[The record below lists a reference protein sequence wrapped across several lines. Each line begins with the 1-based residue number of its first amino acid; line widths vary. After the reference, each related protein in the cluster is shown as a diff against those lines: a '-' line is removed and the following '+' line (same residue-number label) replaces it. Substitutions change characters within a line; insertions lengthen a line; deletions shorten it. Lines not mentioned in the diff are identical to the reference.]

1 MPRNDRPSDPETT
14 GRPATGAVP
23 EPVGTGCGEA
33 TIGAENGAADGAENG
48 PLSGAIEDRL
58 RRHLPQL
65 TPSER
70 LLADHLTRN
79 FPVAGLGSMTMLAK
93 DAGVSTPTV
102 LRMVQKLGFRG
113 YPEFQAQLRDEVEA
127 RLESPLSKQAR
138 WIDGLPQTHILNR
151 FADAV
156 LANLTRTLG
165 QIDHADFDACAA
177 LLADPARRIIVTG
190 GRITHPL
197 ADYLVT
203 QLGIVRPGVSSLPS
217 NSNTWPSVLLE
228 MRPGDVLV
236 VFDIRRYEAATLQL
250 AEMAAEQG
258 AEVVLLTDPW
268 LSPIAQHARFRFA
281 AQIQVPSA
289 WDSTTALMVLVET
302 LLAAVQQINWDQTQE
317 RMTRLEGLYE
327 RASLFRRGGK
337 G

>member
-1 MPRNDRPSDPETT
+1 
-14 GRPATGAVP
+14 
-23 EPVGTGCGEA
+23 
-33 TIGAENGAADGAENG
+33 
-48 PLSGAIEDRL
+48 
-58 RRHLPQL
+58 
-65 TPSER
+65 
-70 LLADHLTRN
+70 
-79 FPVAGLGSMTMLAK
+79 
-93 DAGVSTPTV
+93 
-102 LRMVQKLGFRG
+102 MVQKLGFRG

-138 WIDGLPQTHILNR
+138 WTGGAPQTHILNR

-177 LLADPARRIIVTG
+177 LLADPDRRIIVTG

-203 QLGIVRPGVSSLPS
+203 QLGIVRPGWPLPS

-228 MRPGDVLV
+228 MRRGDVLV

-258 AEVVLLTDPW
+258 PR
-268 LSPIAQHARFRFA
+268 SCF
-281 AQIQVPSA
+281 
-289 WDSTTALMVLVET
+289 
-302 LLAAVQQINWDQTQE
+302 
-317 RMTRLEGLYE
+317 
-327 RASLFRRGGK
+327 
-337 G
+337 

>member
-1 MPRNDRPSDPETT
+1 MREKDPIPDPQPDQKDDVEGVAAGADMPENHT
-14 GRPATGAVP
+14 
-23 EPVGTGCGEA
+23 EA
-33 TIGAENGAADGAENG
+33 GVENGA
-48 PLSGAIEDRL
+48 PVSGAIEDRL
-58 RRHLPQL
+58 RRHFGQL

-79 FPVAGLGSMTMLAK
+79 FPVAGLGSMTLLAK
-93 DAGVSTPTV
+93 EAGVSTPTV

-138 WIDGLPQTHILNR
+138 WTGGAPQTHILNR

-177 LLADPARRIIVTG
+177 LLADPDRRIIVTG

-203 QLGIVRPGVSSLPS
+203 QLGIVRPGWPLCRATPIPGLRSCSRCGAAMFSSFS
-217 NSNTWPSVLLE
+217 TSAVT
-228 MRPGDVLV
+228 RP
-236 VFDIRRYEAATLQL
+236 RRC
-250 AEMAAEQG
+250 
-258 AEVVLLTDPW
+258 
-268 LSPIAQHARFRFA
+268 
-281 AQIQVPSA
+281 
-289 WDSTTALMVLVET
+289 
-302 LLAAVQQINWDQTQE
+302 NW
-317 RMTRLEGLYE
+317 RKW
-327 RASLFRRGGK
+327 RRSRGPRSCF
-337 G
+337 